1 MLFEFD
7 PLAEQKAKLK
17 VVGVGG
23 AGGNAINRMI
33 STNMEG
39 VDFIVI
45 NTDSQDLENNAAEQK
60 IQIGSTLTKGLGA
73 GAQSTIGLEAM
84 ETDREAVQTLLEGAD
99 MVFITAGMGGGT
111 GTGAAPVIAQ
121 IARELDILTVGIV
134 TLPFN
139 FEGPKRMNRGLA
151 GISEM
156 RKTSDTL
163 LIIPNQKLMSI
174 VDKNTTLTAAFHLA
188 DSILNQAAK
197 GISDLINVH
206 GMINLDFADVE
217 TIMKNMGEAIMG
229 TGVATGEERAV
240 LSAQQAIASPLL
252 DNASISG
259 AQGILVNIT
268 GGKDLKL
275 FEVEEAVN
283 KVRAEVDSEAEVII
297 GSITDSS
304 LEGKMRVSIVATS
317 LDGISPEEKSVVS
330 MVHRIHNRNS
340 GYLNPA
346 INPKAT
352 NAANNDGSLNSTP
365 IYGANALKIDQD
377 LEKENVSVEQNNIS
391 IQDDSLNEIS
401 LDSLD
406 YIENTKQNN
415 QEENQQQ
422 KDVFESESH
431 EEKEKTTPQLF
442 SEEEDVDSFK
452 QEINSEKESESLI
465 DKDDEEDFEIPAFL
479 RKQKN

>member
-45 NTDSQDLENNAAEQK
+45 NTDAQDLENNAAEQK

-73 GAQSTIGLEAM
+73 GARSTIGLEAM

-121 IARELDILTVGIV
+121 IAREMDILTVGIV

-156 RKTSDTL
+156 RKTCDTL

-268 GGKDLKL
+268 GGKDLTL
-275 FEVEEAVN
+275 HEVDEATSIIFEEAGNDANIIFGAVIDPKLEEEIQVTVIATGFNNHKYREDSDETPHTTKAPQREVN
-283 KVRAEVDSEAEVII
+283 RMLGEKINVSLSEQKNTPKEMA
-297 GSITDSS
+297 
-304 LEGKMRVSIVATS
+304 
-317 LDGISPEEKSVVS
+317 PEDEKPKPN
-330 MVHRIHNRNS
+330 I
-340 GYLNPA
+340 LIDDDNPV
-346 INPKAT
+346 
-352 NAANNDGSLNSTP
+352 
-365 IYGANALKIDQD
+365 IYGNDI
-377 LEKENVSVEQNNIS
+377 
-391 IQDDSLNEIS
+391 
-401 LDSLD
+401 
-406 YIENTKQNN
+406 
-415 QEENQQQ
+415 
-422 KDVFESESH
+422 
-431 EEKEKTTPQLF
+431 
-442 SEEEDVDSFK
+442 
-452 QEINSEKESESLI
+452 
-465 DKDDEEDFEIPAFL
+465 EIPAFI
-479 RKQKN
+479 RRQHE

>member
-7 PLAEQKAKLK
+7 LAEQKAKLK

-45 NTDSQDLENNAAEQK
+45 NTDAQDLENNAAEQK

-111 GTGAAPVIAQ
+111 GTGASPVIAQ

-156 RKTSDTL
+156 RKTCDTL

-268 GGKDLKL
+268 GGKDLTL
-275 FEVEEAVN
+275 HEVDEATSIIFEEAGNDANIIFGAVIDPKLEEEIQVTVIATGFNNHKYREDSDETQKITKAPQREVN
-283 KVRAEVDSEAEVII
+283 RMLGEKINVSLYEQKNTPKEMASEDERPKPNMLI
-297 GSITDSS
+297 D
-304 LEGKMRVSIVATS
+304 
-317 LDGISPEEKSVVS
+317 DD
-330 MVHRIHNRNS
+330 
-340 GYLNPA
+340 NPV
-346 INPKAT
+346 
-352 NAANNDGSLNSTP
+352 
-365 IYGANALKIDQD
+365 IYGNDI
-377 LEKENVSVEQNNIS
+377 
-391 IQDDSLNEIS
+391 
-401 LDSLD
+401 
-406 YIENTKQNN
+406 
-415 QEENQQQ
+415 
-422 KDVFESESH
+422 
-431 EEKEKTTPQLF
+431 
-442 SEEEDVDSFK
+442 
-452 QEINSEKESESLI
+452 
-465 DKDDEEDFEIPAFL
+465 EIPAFI
-479 RKQKN
+479 RRQHE

>member
-7 PLAEQKAKLK
+7 LAEQKAKLK

-45 NTDSQDLENNAAEQK
+45 NTDAQDLENNAAEQK

-73 GAQSTIGLEAM
+73 GARSTIGLEAM

-111 GTGAAPVIAQ
+111 GTGASPVIAQ

-156 RKTSDTL
+156 RKTCDTL

-268 GGKDLKL
+268 GGKDLTL
-275 FEVEEAVN
+275 HEVDEATSIIFEEAGNDANIIFGAVIDPKLEEEIQVTVIATGFN
-283 KVRAEVDSEAEVII
+283 NHKYREDPDETPHIIKVPKREENRMLGEKINVSLSEQKNIPKEMA
-297 GSITDSS
+297 
-304 LEGKMRVSIVATS
+304 
-317 LDGISPEEKSVVS
+317 PEDERPKPN
-330 MVHRIHNRNS
+330 MLIDDD
-340 GYLNPA
+340 NPV
-346 INPKAT
+346 
-352 NAANNDGSLNSTP
+352 
-365 IYGANALKIDQD
+365 IYGNDI
-377 LEKENVSVEQNNIS
+377 
-391 IQDDSLNEIS
+391 
-401 LDSLD
+401 
-406 YIENTKQNN
+406 
-415 QEENQQQ
+415 
-422 KDVFESESH
+422 
-431 EEKEKTTPQLF
+431 
-442 SEEEDVDSFK
+442 
-452 QEINSEKESESLI
+452 
-465 DKDDEEDFEIPAFL
+465 EIPAFI
-479 RKQKN
+479 RRQHE